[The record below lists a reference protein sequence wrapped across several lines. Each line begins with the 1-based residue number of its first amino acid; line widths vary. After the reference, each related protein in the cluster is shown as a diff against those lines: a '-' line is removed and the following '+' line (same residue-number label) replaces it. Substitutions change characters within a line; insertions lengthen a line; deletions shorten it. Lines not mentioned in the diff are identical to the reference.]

1 MENRFVFGF
10 SCFVAGMFFS
20 VEMAAIW
27 AALS

>member
-20 VEMAAIW
+20 VAMAAIW